1 MTMLKTIAG
10 LLLLFA
16 LLYLALSGW
25 MFFKQR
31 DLIYFP
37 QFTRVGIPPADLEL
51 PVNGAVLRGWVA
63 NPGRRDAIVYFGGNA
78 ETIHPLREEMA
89 QWFPDRSVYL
99 LPYRGYER
107 SGGEPSE
114 QALLADALVL
124 YDHVR
129 SRHPGASIA
138 VIGRSLGSGVASYL
152 AAHRPVSALV
162 LVTPF
167 DSMARLAQS
176 HYRFLPVRWLIRE
189 RFESAEHLRQ
199 FRGPV
204 LIVRASDDTI
214 VPAAR
219 TQALVDALAAQPEV
233 VEIAGSDHNNLSAV
247 PEYRWAI
254 VAFIASA
261 TDRGRAGPAASQD
274 PAQKRS

>member
-1 MTMLKTIAG
+1 MTILKTAAG
-10 LLLLFA
+10 LLLLIA

-25 MFFKQR
+25 LYFKQR
-31 DLIYFP
+31 ELIYYP
-37 QFTRVGIPPADLEL
+37 QFTRAGLPTADLEL
-51 PVNGAVLRGWVA
+51 PVDGAVLRGWVA
-63 NPGRRDAIVYFGGNA
+63 NPGRRDAVVYFGGNA
-78 ETIHPLREEMA
+78 ESVHALRNELA

-99 LPYRGYER
+99 LPYRGYGA

-129 SRHPGASIA
+129 SAHPDGSIA

-176 HYRFLPVRWLIRE
+176 HYPFLPAQWLIRE
-189 RFESAEHLRQ
+189 RFESARHLRQ
-199 FRGPV
+199 YRGPV
-204 LIVRASDDTI
+204 LIVRASEDVI
-214 VPAAR
+214 VPAER
-219 TQALVDALAAQPEV
+219 TRSLIQALPMEPEV
-233 VEIAGSDHNNLSAV
+233 VEIAGSDHNNISAV
-247 PEYRWAI
+247 REYGQAI
-254 VAFIASA
+254 VEFIDAS
-261 TDRGRAGPAASQD
+261 TPQPRAVAS
-274 PAQKRS
+274 P